1 MAVGGAVSTDPVPLM
16 SVEDETGGARL
27 AGDVGQG
34 VQVNC
39 TADPFSFISEHVV
52 PGFSWAG
59 VRAAH

>member
-16 SVEDETGGARL
+16 SVEDGTGGARL

-39 TADPFSFISEHVV
+39 TADPFRFRSEHV